1 MSLKQGL
8 DKSIDFGS
16 EKGKINIYFY
26 INLSKVF
33 NLADILCILKCI
45 QKTYTVKLY

>member
-33 NLADILCILKCI
+33 NLADILCIFKCI